1 MAVAHTDR
9 IPACT
14 ARHASMEGQAILLAA
29 SLFLGCTIVEAQVQG
44 PVAAPPPAVAVQ
56 ACYRVDWP
64 EPESPLALQDQ
75 PQP

>member
-1 MAVAHTDR
+1 MAPIDR

-14 ARHASMEGQAILLAA
+14 ARHASMEGQAVLLAA

-44 PVAAPPPAVAVQ
+44 PAAAAPLPAAAIK
-56 ACYRVDWP
+56 ACYRADWP

-75 PQP
+75 LRP